1 MPTGPSNF
9 SVNMGVV
16 PGAYSK
22 VFLNG
27 KLPASP
33 WRKLDDFSP
42 LLLL

>member
-1 MPTGPSNF
+1 MPTAPSNF
-9 SVNMGVV
+9 SVNMGAV

-27 KLPASP
+27 KLLACQ
-33 WRKLDDFSP
+33 WRKHDDFSS